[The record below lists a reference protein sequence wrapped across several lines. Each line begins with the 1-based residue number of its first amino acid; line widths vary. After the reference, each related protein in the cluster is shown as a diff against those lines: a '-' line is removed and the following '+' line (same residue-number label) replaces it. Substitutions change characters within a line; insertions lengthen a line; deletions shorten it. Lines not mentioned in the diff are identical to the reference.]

1 MLPPKHP
8 SFPAGVG
15 RQAPTYS
22 KYLPDRQ
29 MGRSARCV
37 SDLGAVCVEPAALV
51 GLATK
56 FGLGEAVGFSFQP
69 VFLDRPHTG
78 YALSPYP
85 ARGRT
90 LGADELTPE
99 AIGHYVTAN
108 ADMWRSRRHYLG
120 GWLDRETGRFHLD
133 VSIIVQEKCE
143 AEQLAR
149 VYKER
154 AYFDIARDKTI
165 YVTSAASHHSR
176 AVECLRAIYT
186 LDSLQPA

>member
-1 MLPPKHP
+1 M
-8 SFPAGVG
+8 
-15 RQAPTYS
+15 
-22 KYLPDRQ
+22 
-29 MGRSARCV
+29 
-37 SDLGAVCVEPAALV
+37 

-56 FGLGEAVGFSFQP
+56 YGMGEAVGFSLQP

-120 GWLDRETGRFHLD
+120 GWLDRETDKFHLD
-133 VSIIVQEKCE
+133 VSIIVREEHE
-143 AEQLAR
+143 AERLAH

-154 AYFDIARDKTI
+154 AYFDIAKEKTI
-165 YVTSAASHHSR
+165 YVTAASEHQSR
-176 AVECLRAIYT
+176 AFECLRAIYT
-186 LDSLQPA
+186 LDSLRPA